1 MSRHYTSYMAICPFY
16 REEDKNIIYCE
27 GVARDSRIHNAFAGA
42 VDKYKEHYCC
52 DSQGWKTCIIAKA
65 LWSKYEKREIPK

>member
-1 MSRHYTSYMAICPFY
+1 MSRHYTSYRAICPFY

-27 GVARDSRIHNAFAGA
+27 GVERGSSIHNAFPGSA
-42 VDKYKEHYCC
+42 DKYKEHYCS
-52 DSQGWKTCIIAKA
+52 DSQGWKACIIAKA